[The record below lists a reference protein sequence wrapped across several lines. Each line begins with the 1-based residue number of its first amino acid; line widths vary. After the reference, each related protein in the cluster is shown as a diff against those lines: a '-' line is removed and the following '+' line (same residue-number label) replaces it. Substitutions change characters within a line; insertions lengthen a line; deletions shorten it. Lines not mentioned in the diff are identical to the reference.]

1 MTATAKHEEG
11 RYLGMMTETTD
22 PLAETLW
29 AYFAAAQRGDKATE
43 RSWES
48 VVACLLHES
57 SRFDE
62 DVVMEALSR
71 FCDGRLASLLEQHG
85 HRPAVCAKIVRSN
98 FHRLLRWRQRDEW
111 RREAR
116 RREAE
121 AEFTV
126 ERVRE
131 AYEVG
136 AGLEASA
143 VWREVAAMDAR
154 MAGILQG
161 VQAEVRSCDELY
173 SALVPFMDCSKAT
186 IRRRLLGLGRILRK
200 LLRRDAD
207 RFVTERPGLCLPSAK
222 GVCAARVVNHVM
234 AAA

>member
-1 MTATAKHEEG
+1 MS
-11 RYLGMMTETTD
+11 ETTD
-22 PLAETLW
+22 PLAETLG
-29 AYFAAAQRGDKATE
+29 AYFAAAQRCNKATE

-48 VVACLLHES
+48 IVACLLHES
-57 SRFDE
+57 HRFDE
-62 DVVMEALSR
+62 DVVMAALSR

-98 FHRLLRWRQRDEW
+98 FRRLLRWRQRDEW

-116 RREAE
+116 RRAAE
-121 AEFTV
+121 GEFTV

-131 AYEVG
+131 AYEVA

-154 MAGILQG
+154 MSGILQA
-161 VQAEVRSCDELY
+161 VQSEIGSYDELY
-173 SALVPFMDCSKAT
+173 GTLAPAMRCSKAT
-186 IRRRLLGLGRILRK
+186 IRRRLLGLGRRLRN
-200 LLRRDAD
+200 LLHRDAD
-207 RFVTERPGLCLPSAK
+207 KFITERPGLCLPSAK
-222 GVCAARVVNHVM
+222 GVCATRVVKHVM